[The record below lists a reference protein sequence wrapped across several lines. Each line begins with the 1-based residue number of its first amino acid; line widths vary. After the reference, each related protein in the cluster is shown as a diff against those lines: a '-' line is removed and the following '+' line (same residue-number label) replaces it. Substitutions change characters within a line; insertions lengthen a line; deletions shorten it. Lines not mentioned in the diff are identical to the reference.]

1 MFAKVVK
8 NLHIY
13 KKYAIFACFILL
25 FFITMKKFCLAISL
39 LVLSIG
45 CAYAQKSTN
54 LFVFGD
60 DVVANGQVADSTIV
74 GWGHFLSN
82 SFASQVNVQLIAHQ
96 GASTRTLM
104 IKGDWQAS
112 LSQLKKGDVA
122 LIHLGFNDANQKDT
136 TAYSSVEAYENNLM
150 LMIQDLQKQKVT
162 PILCTPVAQHYFVDS
177 TLVLRY
183 GAYPEAVRRVAKRM
197 DVDLVDVENLTVEWL
212 NSLGA
217 EVAND
222 YYFFAP
228 EENHSFRLNE
238 KGAQHVAKLV
248 AEQIVK
254 QQLKPLYKFVK

>member
-1 MFAKVVK
+1 
-8 NLHIY
+8 
-13 KKYAIFACFILL
+13 
-25 FFITMKKFCLAISL
+25 
-39 LVLSIG
+39 
-45 CAYAQKSTN
+45 
-54 LFVFGD
+54 
-60 DVVANGQVADSTIV
+60 
-74 GWGHFLSN
+74 
-82 SFASQVNVQLIAHQ
+82 
-96 GASTRTLM
+96 
-104 IKGDWQAS
+104 
-112 LSQLKKGDVA
+112 
-122 LIHLGFNDANQKDT
+122 
-136 TAYSSVEAYENNLM
+136 
-150 LMIQDLQKQKVT
+150 MIQNLQKQKVT

-197 DVDLVDVENLTVEWL
+197 EVDLVDVENLTVEWL